1 VPFYEIEI
9 RERGG
14 RVTRASHMVIG
25 DPNAEEWPHVGD
37 RFEYEGVVLRV
48 LDVEAANPPFDR
60 RLICMPS

>member
-37 RFEYEGVVLRV
+37 RFEYEGCCGSWTSKLRTHRSTG
-48 LDVEAANPPFDR
+48 D
-60 RLICMPS
+60 